1 MHKHEGIKVTKKS
14 LRLQSGNKK
23 TYFTLDNTHYALP
36 LREIK
41 TYNPN
46 DTENLQGLSFRF

>member
-41 TYNPN
+41 TYN
-46 DTENLQGLSFRF
+46 Q